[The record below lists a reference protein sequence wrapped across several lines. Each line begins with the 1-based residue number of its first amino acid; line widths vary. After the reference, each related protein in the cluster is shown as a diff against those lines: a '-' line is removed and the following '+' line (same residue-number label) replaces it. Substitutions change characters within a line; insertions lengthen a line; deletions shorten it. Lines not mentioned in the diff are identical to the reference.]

1 MRREMPLPAGR
12 SQCLKR
18 RTRPAEEVLFL
29 GRTFPAQHGI
39 AVRITA
45 EAVDNGFVAQFD
57 IRRRFGGVAFEQRG
71 GLGVDGAAF
80 AVHQRHQYEMPLFLF
95 HGGES
100 GQTDGFLREADG
112 GQILRE
118 GGRAVAEQVAR
129 KLVEYDDFGQPAA
142 QGVAPVGQLSCRRL
156 LPQREK
162 TAADVLVEIV
172 VFGKPKRA
180 VWFGKP
186 KIQYV
191 LGIHWFSFLIGG
203 RGGRASEAV

>member
-1 MRREMPLPAGR
+1 MRREIPLPAGR
-12 SQCLKR
+12 RLCLKR
-18 RTRPAEEVLFL
+18 RTRPAEEILFL
-29 GRTFPAQHGI
+29 SRAFPAQNGI

-45 EAVDNGFVAQFD
+45 EAVDDGFVPQFE
-57 IRRRFGGVAFEQRG
+57 IRRRFGSVAFEQRG

-80 AVHQRHQYEMPLFLF
+80 AVHKRHQYEMPLFFF
-95 HGGES
+95 HGGEPW
-100 GQTDGFLREADG
+100 QAECFLREADG

-129 KLVEYDDFGQPAA
+129 KLVEYDDFSQPAA
-142 QGVAPVGQLSCRRL
+142 QGVAPVGQFSCRRL

-162 TAADVLVEIV
+162 TAADLLVEIV

-191 LGIHWFSFLIGG
+191 LGSH
-203 RGGRASEAV
+203 